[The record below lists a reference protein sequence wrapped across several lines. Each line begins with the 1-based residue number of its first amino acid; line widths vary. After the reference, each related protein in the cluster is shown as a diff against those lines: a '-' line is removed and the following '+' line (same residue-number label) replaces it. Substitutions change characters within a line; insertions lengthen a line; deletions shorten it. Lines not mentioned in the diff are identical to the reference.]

1 MATILIKRGQQADI
15 ENLTLEEGELALAY
29 NADKTAIALY
39 GGDGNGGRV
48 LINPDVSGDITSV
61 LAQAKGYA
69 DSKISELVN
78 GAPAAMDTLKELAD
92 AINSNCDVMTALQS
106 AIGDKVDKVSGKGL
120 SSNDY
125 TSAEKSKLSGIAAN
139 ANNYVHPS
147 SHAASMITQ
156 DGTHRF
162 VTDTEKSIWNA
173 KLDSSSAIDGG
184 TF

>member
-1 MATILIKRGQQADI
+1 MATILIKRGQQADL
-15 ENLTLEEGELALAY
+15 ENLILEEGELALAY
-29 NADKTAIALY
+29 NADKTKIALY
-39 GGDGNGGRV
+39 GGDGNGGKV
-48 LINPDVSGDITSV
+48 LINPDVSGDITGV
-61 LAQAKGYA
+61 LSQSKGYT
-69 DSKISELVN
+69 DTKLGELIN
-78 GAPAAMDTLKELAD
+78 GAPEAMDTLKELAD
-92 AINSNCDVMTALQS
+92 AISANSDIMTALQS
-106 AIGDKVDKVSGKGL
+106 AIGGKVDKVSGKGL

-162 VTDTEKSIWNA
+162 VSDTEKSVWNA
-173 KLDSSSAIDGG
+173 KLDGNSAIDGG